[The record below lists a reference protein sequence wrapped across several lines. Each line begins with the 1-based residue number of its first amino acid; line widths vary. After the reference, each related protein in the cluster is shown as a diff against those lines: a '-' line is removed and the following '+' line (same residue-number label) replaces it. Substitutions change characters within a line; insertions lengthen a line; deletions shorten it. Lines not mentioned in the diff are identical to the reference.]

1 MKKLYILLSAMALT
15 ASVNAQTV
23 TGGDMESWHVGS
35 AGSSNPKIVRAP
47 YAWYGVDSLIIANGQ
62 LLGSLLGISDTV
74 WQQQI
79 FKDSAANAHGG
90 SYSAMLVTKDQDT
103 LGIFPGLLTNAV
115 VNVDLTTFAVTF
127 TGGQATTL
135 RTTSVSAWIK
145 YAPANTLDSAN
156 ILVQTYGNV
165 AGNPDSLLGYGT
177 IRIGATPSFVQYTAN
192 VIYPN
197 PSLYVDNIRITFASS
212 SDTAFVG
219 STLWVDDV
227 TMTGVA
233 QVNSVSSVNTQKVS
247 VYPNP
252 ANDVLFLEGGATAM
266 VCNLV
271 SVNGQVVAT
280 KSFNGKSSID
290 LTGLASGLYFY
301 TISQNGTITQR
312 GKVSVAK

>member
-1 MKKLYILLSAMALT
+1 MKKIYFLLSALALS

-23 TGGDMESWHVGS
+23 TGGDMEAWHVGS
-35 AGSSNPKIVRAP
+35 AGSTFPKVVRAP
-47 YAWYGVDSLIIANGQ
+47 NNWYGVDSLIIADGQ
-62 LLGSLLGISDTV
+62 LLGSLAGIPDTV
-74 WQQQI
+74 WKQQV
-79 FKDSAANAHGG
+79 FKDSGANAHGG
-90 SYSAMLVTKDQDT
+90 SYAAKLVTADQDT

-115 VNVDLTTFAVTF
+115 VSVDLTTFAVTF
-127 TGGQATTL
+127 SGGQATTL

-145 YAPANTLDSAN
+145 YAPANPLDSAN

-165 AGNPDSLLGYGT
+165 AGNPDSLLGTG
-177 IRIGATPSFVQYTAN
+177 IIKIGATPAFTQYTAN
-192 VIYPN
+192 VVYPN
-197 PSLYVDNIRITFASS
+197 PALYVNNVRITFASS

-233 QVNSVSSVNTQKVS
+233 QVDGVSSLSAQKVS

-252 ANDVLFLEGGATAM
+252 ASDVLFLEGGAAAM

-280 KSFNGKSSID
+280 KSFSGKSSID
-290 LTGLASGLYFY
+290 LTTLPSGLYFF
-301 TISQNGTITQR
+301 TISENGVVTQR
-312 GKVSVAK
+312 GKVSVTK